1 MQRTAVMMIALL
13 TTLISTAQESGQ
25 SNSLFTN
32 SADNLLS
39 SDGRL
44 TIGGYAQI
52 DYNQPFGSE
61 THYNGKLDIHR
72 LVMLFG
78 YNFSERTSFV
88 TEIEF
93 EHVTEV
99 YVEQAFLQHRI
110 TDGITFRGGL
120 MLIPMGIINEYHEPT
135 TYNGVERPVIDS
147 YLAPTTWREIGFGF
161 TGVLL
166 APSIKYQAYL
176 VNGFNS
182 YNGSGTLN
190 GSNGFRKGRQKG
202 AESIMSHP
210 NFTFKTEYFGIR
222 GLNLG
227 ASGYFGNTSS
237 SLFNG
242 ISKSDEAALTRSD
255 SSIVGIVMT
264 GLDGRFTRG
273 GLSLRGQLYH
283 TIISNSERYN
293 SFTGQAGSPNDLGS
307 QMNGYYIEASYNIFR
322 GIESTDYEL
331 IPFIRYSNYNTHH
344 RVDKSLMANT
354 SYQKTI
360 ITTGAGIKL
369 SNGAVIKCDIQL
381 IKPESASTFS
391 KTFNAGIGVMF

>member
-1 MQRTAVMMIALL
+1 MQRTLLIITALL
-13 TTLISTAQESGQ
+13 STVTIGAQESEN
-25 SNSLFTN
+25 SNSFFTN

-52 DYNQPFGSE
+52 DYNQPFGSD
-61 THYNGKLDIHR
+61 TRYNGELDIHR

-99 YVEQAFLQHRI
+99 YIEQAFLQHRI
-110 TDGITFRGGL
+110 TDGINFRGGL
-120 MLIPMGIINEYHEPT
+120 MLIPMGIINEFHEPT

-166 APSIKYQAYL
+166 GPSIKYQAYL

-182 YNGSGTLN
+182 YNGNGMLGGSG
-190 GSNGFRKGRQKG
+190 GFRKGRQKG
-202 AESIMSHP
+202 AESIISHP
-210 NFTFKTEYFGIR
+210 NFTFKTEYFGLR

-227 ASGYFGNTSS
+227 VSGYFGNTSS
-237 SLFNG
+237 SLYNG
-242 ISKSDEAALTRSD
+242 ITRSDEGAVARAD
-255 SSIVGIVMT
+255 SSIVGIAMA

-273 GLSLRGQLYH
+273 GLSLRGQLYY

-293 SFTGQAGSPNDLGS
+293 SFTGETGTPNDLGS
-307 QMNGYYIEASYNIFR
+307 HMSGYYIEASYNLLR
-322 GIESTDYEL
+322 GIESTGYEL
-331 IPFIRYSNYNTHH
+331 TPFIRYSNYNTHH
-344 RVDKSLMANT
+344 RVDESLTANS
-354 SYQKTI
+354 SYHKTI
-360 ITTGAGIKL
+360 ITAGAGLKL
-369 SNGAVIKCDIQL
+369 SNGAVLKCDIQL
-381 IKPESASTFS
+381 LKPESAGSFS

>member
-1 MQRTAVMMIALL
+1 MQRITVFIIALL
-13 TTLISTAQESGQ
+13 TTVISTAQESGN
-25 SNSLFTN
+25 SNNIFTN

-52 DYNQPFGSE
+52 DYNQPFGSD
-61 THYNGKLDIHR
+61 TRYNGKLDIHR

-78 YNFSERTSFV
+78 YNFSDRTSFV

-110 TDGITFRGGL
+110 TDGINFRGGL
-120 MLIPMGIINEYHEPT
+120 MLIPMGIINEFHEPT

-182 YNGSGTLN
+182 YNGNGILN
-190 GSNGFRKGRQKG
+190 GSSGFRKGRQKG
-202 AESIMSHP
+202 AESIISHP

-227 ASGYFGNTSS
+227 VSGYFGNTSS

-242 ISKSDEAALTRSD
+242 ISKTDETAVARAD
-255 SSIVGIVMT
+255 SSIVGIAMA

-273 GLSLRGQLYH
+273 GLSLRGQLYY
-283 TIISNSERYN
+283 TIISNSEGYN
-293 SFTGQAGSPNDLGS
+293 SFTSVAGTPNDLGS
-307 QMNGYYIEASYNIFR
+307 QMTGYYIEASYNLFR
-322 GIESTDYEL
+322 SMESTDYEL

-344 RVDKSLMANT
+344 RVDESLTANS
-354 SYQKTI
+354 SYHKTI
-360 ITTGAGIKL
+360 ITTGAGMKL

-381 IKPESASTFS
+381 IKPESASSFS